1 MKKTGMNYKHIFLGL
16 CLLMSSTISFSQ
28 TNEVGAMA
36 GISLYNGQLSKTP
49 FVFDEAKPMGS
60 IFGKL
65 GVSSQFGLQ
74 GSLSMGKISGTDA
87 NKKTSYVRNL
97 SFESNIFEVAFTGAY
112 DIFDLDYSKVS
123 PYVYAG
129 FAVFHHNPK
138 AEVNGQMV
146 ELQPLGT
153 EGQGLPGYEDKY
165 SLWQVSVP
173 MGLGVKYKVNDQ
185 FIVRADFGSRMALT
199 SYLDDVGAKEYA
211 KPSDLIKNGQTA
223 LDAAYKMDE
232 IEGGLPYA
240 SLEDDELRSK
250 ILRSSTDRNDWYY
263 LTGVGVSYV
272 IDTGRNAKIKRNRRG
287 VPYGY

>member
-1 MKKTGMNYKHIFLGL
+1 MKKTGMNYKNIFLSL
-16 CLLMSSTISFSQ
+16 CVLLSSTIGFSQ
-28 TNEVGAMA
+28 TNEVGVMGGVA
-36 GISLYNGQLSKTP
+36 LYNGQLSKTP
-49 FVFDEAKPMGS
+49 FVLDEAKPMGS

-65 GVSSQFGLQ
+65 GISNQLGIQ
-74 GSLSMGKISGTDA
+74 GSLSMGKISGDDA

-97 SFESNIFEVAFTGAY
+97 SFESNIFEVGFTGIY
-112 DIFDLDYSKVS
+112 DIFDLDYSKAT
-123 PYVYAG
+123 PYVYGG

-138 AEVNGQMV
+138 AEVNGKMV

-165 SLWQVSVP
+165 SLWQISVP
-173 MGLGVKYKVNDQ
+173 MGAGVKYKMNDQ
-185 FIVRADFGSRMALT
+185 FILRGDFGARMTLT
-199 SYLDDVGAKEYA
+199 SYLDDIGSRQYA

-232 IEGGLPYA
+232 IKGGLPYA
-240 SLEDDELRSK
+240 SLEDDEMRSK

-263 LTGVGVSYV
+263 FTGVGVSYV
-272 IDTGRNAKIKRNRRG
+272 IETGRNSKIKKNRRG